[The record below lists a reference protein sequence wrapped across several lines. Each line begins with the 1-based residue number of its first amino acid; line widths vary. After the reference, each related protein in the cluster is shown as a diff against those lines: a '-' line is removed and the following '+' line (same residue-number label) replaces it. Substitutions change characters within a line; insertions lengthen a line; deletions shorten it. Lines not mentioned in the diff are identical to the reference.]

1 MTPDAPNP
9 NPNPNPPA
17 PADLDAWVAEIAAEL
32 GLDPADVPVGDIL
45 DLTRRVAHGV
55 ARPAG
60 PVTAFMIGLA
70 VGRGTATGTASE
82 VADRIGTRADG

>member
-1 MTPDAPNP
+1 MSTEHPNQ
-9 NPNPNPPA
+9 PA
-17 PADLDAWVAEIAAEL
+17 PADLDAWVARIAAEL
-32 GLDPADVPVGDIL
+32 GLDPSEVPVGDIL

-70 VGRGTATGTASE
+70 LGRGTTTGTTTE
-82 VADRIGTRADG
+82 VAERIGALADH

>member
-1 MTPDAPNP
+1 MNAENPETASNTPAG
-9 NPNPNPPA
+9 
-17 PADLDAWVAEIAAEL
+17 LDDWVAEVAAAL

-60 PVTAFMIGLA
+60 PVTAFMLGLA
-70 VGRGTATGTASE
+70 VGRGTTSGTT
-82 VADRIGTRADG
+82 VGLADRLGALAER

>member
-1 MTPDAPNP
+1 MSTDEPNTSSRLT
-9 NPNPNPPA
+9 
-17 PADLDAWVAEIAAEL
+17 PADLDAWVAEIAADL
-32 GLDPADVPVGDIL
+32 GLDPADVPVNDIL

-70 VGRGTATGTASE
+70 VGRGTSTSTASE
-82 VADRIGTRADG
+82 IAERIGARADG

>member
-1 MTPDAPNP
+1 MSTDHANQTTPAE
-9 NPNPNPPA
+9 
-17 PADLDAWVAEIAAEL
+17 LDAWVAEIAAGL
-32 GLDPADVPVGDIL
+32 GLDPAEVPIGDIL

-70 VGRGTATGTASE
+70 VGRGTTAGSPSE
-82 VADRIGTRADG
+82 LAERIGARAEGDPPVG